1 MFDDDNHDQP
11 EDRSKE
17 FDRHF
22 KRLERDG
29 ARMKRIFDMIE
40 EAIKVQDFDSELR
53 AILGRNN
60 ITMVNNEP
68 S

>member
-17 FDRHF
+17 YDRYF

-40 EAIKVQDFDSELR
+40 EVIKAQDFEHELR

-60 ITMVNNEP
+60 ITTEE
-68 S
+68 